1 MKNVRNILNL
11 FKIDKPIFEII
22 EIGFSRLIITK
33 LKSLKELKT
42 LIKYANATE
51 SLIYLVQ
58 DIEEAYLIDEEVLN
72 LIKQIIIIIY
82 HEN

>member
-1 MKNVRNILNL
+1 MNL

-33 LKSLKELKT
+33 LNSLKELKT